1 MFNSKF
7 KKVSIVLIIVLVL
20 GLVIMGCEAEED
32 VAVEE
37 PEEEVEE
44 TEEEVPYGG
53 WLDSITLVEEDSS
66 ASAVTQLGTGD
77 LDVYADGIT
86 EVDVYEEILDDDD
99 IQYAESFGSYTE
111 LSFNP
116 AGPEF
121 EDGDGLNP
129 FAVPEI
135 REAMNWLVDREYL
148 ADEIYGGMATPRLFP
163 FTSSFPDYATMIET
177 ARELEL
183 EYSYDMDRAEEIIS
197 EEMEKLGAEMVDG
210 VWYWEDE
217 PVELGILIRS
227 EDERTEIGDYV
238 AGQLEEIG
246 FETERR
252 QATAEEASPI
262 WMSGNPEAGE
272 FHIYTGGWV
281 TTVVERD
288 QSLNWDYFYTPR
300 GMGTPLWQAYEPS
313 EEFDEVAERLARRDF
328 STLEEREEL
337 MDQAMRQGLE
347 DNVRMWLVDQLAV
360 NPYRSDMELTAD
372 MAGGISGSY
381 LWGHTIRREDE
392 VGGEATVGLPGIL
405 TEPWNPLDGTNWI
418 FDQMVARA
426 VGEYGYQWD
435 PYTGL
440 HNPNMFAEAE
450 VHVEEGLPVD
460 KTLDWVDLEFVE
472 DGVEV
477 PEDAWAD
484 WDAEEQEFITAEERF
499 PEGENARRMYQ
510 VTFPDE
516 FFEETEWHDGSNF
529 STADIIWAFIQA
541 NSFDRAQEE
550 SDFFD
555 ESTVSSYESAMED
568 FRGLKVVSEDPLTIE
583 WYSDLFY
590 LDAEWYVTSG
600 LWPYFEYG
608 QGAWHNMALG
618 YLAEINE
625 EVAHSSSKADELEV
639 EWLNM
644 VDGPSL
650 EILEEQL
657 EYAMEENFI
666 PYENTLGEFISE
678 EEAEERYQN
687 LKDWYEEHDHFW
699 LGTGPYYLDEVHS
712 VEGIVELS
720 RFEDYPYQA
729 DRWDIFEEPMDPEV
743 DVDFPGT
750 LQIGEEADIDISIT
764 FEGEPYATE
773 DLGNVSLLVFDEN
786 EELVDTLEAEV
797 VEEGEWTVELTSD
810 LTEQLLT
817 GTSRLETVVTSD
829 LVATPVIETDLITT
843 IE

>member
-1 MFNSKF
+1 MFSSKF
-7 KKVSIVLIIVLVL
+7 KKASILLVVVLSFGIIF
-20 GLVIMGCEAEED
+20 MGCET
-32 VAVEE
+32 
-37 PEEEVEE
+37 EEETVVDDTQETEE
-44 TEEEVPYGG
+44 TEEVPYGG
-53 WLDSITLVEEDSS
+53 WLDSITLVEESSS
-66 ASAVTQLGTGD
+66 ASAITQLGTGD

-86 EVDVYEEILDDDD
+86 EVDIYEEIMEDED
-99 IQYAESFGSYTE
+99 IQYDESFGSYSE

-129 FAVPEI
+129 FAVSEV
-135 REAMNWLVDREYL
+135 REAMNWLIDREYI
-148 ADEIYGGMATPRLFP
+148 ADEIYGGMAVPRLFP

-183 EYSYDMDRAEEIIS
+183 KYEYNVDRAEEVIS
-197 EEMEKLGAEMVDG
+197 EEMEALGAEMVDG
-210 VWYWEDE
+210 VWHWEGE

-252 QATAEEASPI
+252 QVTAEEASPI
-262 WMSGNPEAGE
+262 WMSGNPEAGD
-272 FHIYTGGWV
+272 FHVYTGGWV
-281 TTVVERD
+281 TTVVDRD
-288 QSLNWDYFYTPR
+288 QSLNWDFFYTPR

-313 EEFDEVAERLARRDF
+313 DEFDDVADRLARRTF

-337 MDQAMRQGLE
+337 MDEAMRLGLE
-347 DNVRMWLVDQLAV
+347 DNVRMWLVDQLGV
-360 NPYRSDMELTAD
+360 NAYRDDMQVTSD

-392 VGGEATVGLPGIL
+392 VGGEATIALPSIL

-418 FDQMVARA
+418 FDQMVARG

-440 HNPNMFAEAE
+440 QYPNMFEEAE
-450 VHVEEGLPVD
+450 VYVEDGLPVD

-472 DGVEV
+472 GGVDV
-477 PEDAWAD
+477 PEDAWSD
-484 WDAEEQEFITAEERF
+484 WDAENQEFITADERF
-499 PEGENARRMYQ
+499 PDGETARRMYR

-516 FFEETEWHDGSNF
+516 FFEETQWHDGSKF

-555 ESTVSSYESAMED
+555 ESSVASYESAMQD
-568 FRGLKVVSEDPLTIE
+568 FRGFKVVSEDPLTLE
-583 WYSDLFY
+583 WYSDLYY
-590 LDAEWYVTSG
+590 LDAELYLTSG

-608 QGAWHNMALG
+608 QGAWHNMTLG

-625 EVAHSSSKADELEV
+625 EVAHSSGKADELEV

-644 VDGPSL
+644 VGGPSL

-657 EYAMEENFI
+657 EYAMEENYI
-666 PYENTLGEFISE
+666 PYEGVLGEFISE
-678 EEAEERYQN
+678 SEAEERYQN
-687 LKDWYEEHDHFW
+687 LKDWYDEQGHFW

-729 DRWDIFEEPMDPEV
+729 DRWDMFEEPLHPEV
-743 DVDFPGT
+743 DVDVPNT
-750 LQIGEEADIDISIT
+750 LVIGEEDSVDISIG
-764 FEGEPYATE
+764 FEVGFVTEE
-773 DLGNVSLLVFDEN
+773 DLDTVSVLVFDEN
-786 EELVDTLEAEV
+786 QDLVSTIDAEV
-797 VEEGEWTVELTSD
+797 DEDGDWSVELTSD
-810 LTEQLLT
+810 ITEQLSV
-817 GTSRLETVVTSD
+817 GTTTIETVVVSD
-829 LVATPVIETDLITT
+829 LVATPTIKTDLVTT